1 MYIYM
6 IVNTIDRSID
16 RIFASFLNHS
26 QFKIIFTILFSSSF
40 EIKLDK
46 NPNSNHVRENIPR
59 EGEINRKK
67 NRNVRLIDR
76 SKTRR
81 RLYTFFRV
89 HFQSFRNFPWFSSP
103 RGNRIVKGRPRSAS
117 ISVSLPLV
125 SPLSSSCFFLQ
136 PSISHSIR
144 QSRNGR
150 YAAPSLQILYHFYE
164 A

>member
-16 RIFASFLNHS
+16 RIFASFLNYS

-103 RGNRIVKGRPRSAS
+103 RGNRIVKGRPSSAICFDFRFS
-117 ISVSLPLV
+117 PSRFPPFQLLLFSPALNLPLHTAE
-125 SPLSSSCFFLQ
+125 P
-136 PSISHSIR
+136 
-144 QSRNGR
+144 
-150 YAAPSLQILYHFYE
+150 
-164 A
+164 